1 MLKFILFTIM
11 CTLTLSAII
20 SDIRNLI
27 VGNFDK
33 WSSDFGKLYASANQE
48 AYRKAIFQNNL
59 NKINRHNADKT
70 QTYKMGINQ
79 FTDLTVDEFEATYS
93 NSFKLQANDTMPKAV
108 ATIPPSKDTRALQA
122 IADIDWTKSGVV
134 TGIRHQGKCSSCY
147 AFATIAVTESMFLIR
162 NKTLS
167 STSFDLS
174 EQQLVD
180 CGKYINKFIPRNQ
193 TGFKLNG
200 CFSGSPTNALK
211 YIQKFGISSETQYP
225 YRAKQ
230 AYFCNKN
237 SGSFKITKINY
248 AKGCIDIQT
257 ALKTAPVAVVV
268 ICQNWSSYSS
278 GIFNNCGQTFSCTH
292 SVLLVGI
299 VSGNWKVKNSWG
311 VKWGESGYMRLPPG
325 NTCGICTFDGVFPQ

>member
-1 MLKFILFTIM
+1 
-11 CTLTLSAII
+11 
-20 SDIRNLI
+20 
-27 VGNFDK
+27 
-33 WSSDFGKLYASANQE
+33 
-48 AYRKAIFQNNL
+48 
-59 NKINRHNADKT
+59 
-70 QTYKMGINQ
+70 
-79 FTDLTVDEFEATYS
+79 
-93 NSFKLQANDTMPKAV
+93 MPKAV

-268 ICQNWSSYSS
+268 IC
-278 GIFNNCGQTFSCTH
+278 
-292 SVLLVGI
+292 
-299 VSGNWKVKNSWG
+299 
-311 VKWGESGYMRLPPG
+311 
-325 NTCGICTFDGVFPQ
+325 